1 MHSYDLFILA
11 IIGASLV
18 WGAWKGLAWQV
29 MSIGSIFVSYFVAAN
44 FYEPVAQNVVPR
56 LFDVPP
62 ATARYIAMGMVYIGS
77 SLVMWLGFNFVRDSI
92 ERFRLKEFDRQ
103 IGGLVG
109 AAKGGLLSILI
120 TLFTVGVSEP
130 NTRQAVFQS
139 KSGGIIAQVLQ
150 AAAPMIPGDYRRE
163 IAPYVRKLEE
173 GVQQEQGRDDYDDG
187 NDRFPNEGDYDEG
200 QYDDPQYQDD
210 RYNEYD
216 SYDSG
221 DGYDSR
227 DRDNDRRYDDR
238 YGNDSYDD
246 RGYEE
251 ERYDDRQAMEDDW
264 EEGDGDGSVGGA
276 LIEKIGEIGKEMLE
290 REFQKSRT
298 GDRR

>member
-44 FYEPVAQNVVPR
+44 FYEPVAQNIVPR
-56 LFDVPP
+56 LFDVPQQ
-62 ATARYIAMGMVYIGS
+62 TARYIAMGLVYVAS
-77 SLVMWLGFNFVRDSI
+77 SLVMWLGFNFIRDSI

-109 AAKGGLLSILI
+109 AGKGGLLSILI

-130 NTRQAVFQS
+130 NTRRAVFQS
-139 KSGGIIAQVLQ
+139 KSGGVIAQVLQ

-173 GVQQEQGRDDYDDG
+173 GIEQEQGREG
-187 NDRFPNEGDYDEG
+187 HGDYENRYEDEG
-200 QYDDPQYQDD
+200 NPDDPQYRNEPYAYDD
-210 RYNEYD
+210 GRGTYPD
-216 SYDSG
+216 
-221 DGYDSR
+221 DGYSNDPR
-227 DRDNDRRYDDR
+227 DRDADSGYDDRRYPRRRYDDEQYDER
-238 YGNDSYDD
+238 SYNDH
-246 RGYEE
+246 RTAE
-251 ERYDDRQAMEDDW
+251 EDDW
-264 EEGDGDGSVGGA
+264 EDREDDRSAGGS
-276 LIEKIGEIGKEMLE
+276 LLDTIGEIGKEVIE
-290 REFQKSRT
+290 REFQKSRS
-298 GDRR
+298 GRH